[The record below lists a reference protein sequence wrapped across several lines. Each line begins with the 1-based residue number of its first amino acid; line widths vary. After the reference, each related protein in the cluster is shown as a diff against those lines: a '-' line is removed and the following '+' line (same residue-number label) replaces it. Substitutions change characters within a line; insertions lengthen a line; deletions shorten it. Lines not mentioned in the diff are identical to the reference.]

1 MVSSVVR
8 QRFQLAILLQSAG
21 SDLNN
26 SSKPTLF
33 TVLCTVIYLDNFVL
47 SFVPPDDFKLALLT
61 LELSFVK
68 AKANQE
74 QVHSLLEMIEVV
86 VCNFFIDIALY
97 A

>member
-1 MVSSVVR
+1 M
-8 QRFQLAILLQSAG
+8 
-21 SDLNN
+21 
-26 SSKPTLF
+26 
-33 TVLCTVIYLDNFVL
+33 L